1 MGGWR
6 IFNSSLAFTVL
17 FGFVMNA
24 PAHALTCE
32 EVPEQPGTRAVPKD
46 EGGCEYYR
54 TSDGTTVVTLT
65 YADELSVDY
74 AGGDPA
80 VPIDPNDLTKGYKPG
95 AYTCLHYYV
104 ERDGDLE
111 RVREV
116 GHESVSVDKEEGQL
130 TFEYPPEVGC
140 EEGEEWVVKFEMYNG
155 NPYVEMYDADRE
167 GFYTVSHIGYKS
179 GGGSDEDL
187 QLTLGTLACFNGGT
201 GNSPATGDPTISGM
215 AQVDETLTA
224 DTSNI
229 RDANGL
235 TNVSYTYQWL
245 RVDGGT
251 ETPISGARSET
262 YIIRAADTGKQL
274 KVRVN
279 FTDDDGHPESRTSD
293 PTATVNSPA
302 TGVPTIDGTPQ
313 VDETLTANTD
323 NIRDANGLTNV
334 SYIYQWLRVDDM
346 TETSIS
352 GANERTYMV
361 TSADARKQLKVR
373 VNFTDDDGHPESRT
387 SDPTATVNS
396 PATGVPTIDGTPQE
410 GQRLTADTSA
420 IMDADG
426 LHGVAYSYQWI
437 RVDDMDMTET
447 SISGANE
454 QTYMVTSAD
463 VGKKLK
469 VQVTFT
475 DDAFNVEELTSEPV
489 GPVTAA
495 PEMAPENNMPTGKPT
510 ILGTPQEGQ
519 RLTADTSAIMDADGL
534 HGVAY
539 SYQWIRVDDMDMTE
553 TSISG
558 ANEQTYMVTSAD
570 VGKKLKVQVTF
581 TDDAFNVEEL
591 TSEPTEIVT
600 EDTGG
605 DGGDGG
611 DGGPNIGGGGGGGGS
626 NTGRRSNTG
635 GRTEQETARPVGEL
649 ETPSPDSFQSGISVI
664 CGWVCEADEVLI
676 EINGQVWQASYGT
689 ERADTR
695 ERCGD
700 SNNGF
705 GLLFN
710 WNLLGDGTHT
720 LVVRA
725 DGEEFGRATVTVTT
739 LGEEFVRGVMG
750 ETVDMDFPA
759 EGTDARLVWEQ
770 SLQNFML
777 APPEGRPAARPA
789 EQPDLRKFLE
799 NPRPGSFQSG
809 ISVISGWVC
818 EAETVEI
825 EINGQIWRA
834 GHGTERADT
843 VEVCGDTNNGFGLL
857 FNWNLLG
864 DGTHTIRALADGV
877 EFGRATFTVTTLGE
891 EFVRDVMGETDA
903 LDFPTQGKGARLV
916 WEQSLQNFMLAPP
929 GKFLENPRPRSFQ
942 SGIGVISGWV
952 CEADEVVIEIDGQAW
967 PAAYGTARAD
977 TAEVCGDSNN
987 GFGLLFNWN
996 LLGDGTHTIR
1006 ALADGVEF
1014 RQATFTVTTLGEEF
1028 VRGVMGEA
1036 EVMDFPDGGTDA
1048 RLVWE
1053 QSLQNFML
1061 APPEGSP
1068 AARPA
1073 EQPDP
1078 RKFLENPRQSSFQS
1092 GIGLISGW
1100 VCEADE
1106 VVIEI
1111 DGQAWPAAY
1120 GTARADTAE
1129 VCGDSNNGFGLLFNW
1144 NLLGDDSHT
1153 IRALADGAEFGQ
1165 VTFTITTLGEEFVQ
1179 RVMGEAE
1186 VVDFPEEETDV
1197 RLLWQEGAQ
1206 NFMIAPWVQDLEK
1219 Q

>member
-1 MGGWR
+1 MR
-6 IFNSSLAFTVL
+6 FNGNRL
-17 FGFVMNA
+17 
-24 PAHALTCE
+24 
-32 EVPEQPGTRAVPKD
+32 
-46 EGGCEYYR
+46 
-54 TSDGTTVVTLT
+54 
-65 YADELSVDY
+65 
-74 AGGDPA
+74 
-80 VPIDPNDLTKGYKPG
+80 I
-95 AYTCLHYYV
+95 
-104 ERDGDLE
+104 
-111 RVREV
+111 
-116 GHESVSVDKEEGQL
+116 
-130 TFEYPPEVGC
+130 FEYEHPEDIGC
-140 EEGEEWVVKFEMYNG
+140 EEGEKVTVKFEMYNG
-155 NPYVEMYDADRE
+155 NPYIEMN
-167 GFYTVSHIGYKS
+167 GSVVSHIGYTLNAGPDEQYQIILGELSCVS
-179 GGGSDEDL
+179 GRS
-187 QLTLGTLACFNGGT
+187 TN
-201 GNSPATGDPTISGM
+201 NSPATGDPTISGM

-235 TNVSYTYQWL
+235 TNVRYVHQWL
-245 RVDGGT
+245 RVDDMT
-251 ETPISGARSET
+251 ETPISGADERT
-262 YIIRAADTGKQL
+262 YMVSSADARKQL

-279 FTDDDGHPESRTSD
+279 FTDDDNHPESRTSD

-302 TGVPTIDGTPQ
+302 TGVPTI
-313 VDETLTANTD
+313 L
-323 NIRDANGLTNV
+323 
-334 SYIYQWLRVDDM
+334 
-346 TETSIS
+346 
-352 GANERTYMV
+352 
-361 TSADARKQLKVR
+361 
-373 VNFTDDDGHPESRT
+373 
-387 SDPTATVNS
+387 
-396 PATGVPTIDGTPQE
+396 GTPQE
-410 GQRLTADTSA
+410 GQRLTADTSD

-426 LHGVAYSYQWI
+426 LHGVTYSYQWI
-437 RVDDMDMTET
+437 RVDDMTET
-447 SISGANE
+447 PISGADE

-475 DDAFNVEELTSEPV
+475 D
-489 GPVTAA
+489 AA
-495 PEMAPENNMPTGKPT
+495 SNA
-510 ILGTPQEGQ
+510 
-519 RLTADTSAIMDADGL
+519 
-534 HGVAY
+534 
-539 SYQWIRVDDMDMTE
+539 
-553 TSISG
+553 
-558 ANEQTYMVTSAD
+558 
-570 VGKKLKVQVTF
+570 
-581 TDDAFNVEEL
+581 EEL

-611 DGGPNIGGGGGGGGS
+611 PNIGGGGGGS

-916 WEQSLQNFMLAPP
+916 WQQSLQNFMLAPP

-1186 VVDFPEEETDV
+1186 IMDFPEEETDA

>member
-1 MGGWR
+1 MR
-6 IFNSSLAFTVL
+6 FNGNRL
-17 FGFVMNA
+17 
-24 PAHALTCE
+24 
-32 EVPEQPGTRAVPKD
+32 
-46 EGGCEYYR
+46 
-54 TSDGTTVVTLT
+54 
-65 YADELSVDY
+65 
-74 AGGDPA
+74 
-80 VPIDPNDLTKGYKPG
+80 I
-95 AYTCLHYYV
+95 
-104 ERDGDLE
+104 
-111 RVREV
+111 
-116 GHESVSVDKEEGQL
+116 
-130 TFEYPPEVGC
+130 FEYEHPEDIGC
-140 EEGEEWVVKFEMYNG
+140 EEGEKVTVKFEMYNG
-155 NPYVEMYDADRE
+155 NPYIEMN
-167 GFYTVSHIGYKS
+167 GSVVSHIGYTLNAGPDEQYQIILGELSCVS
-179 GGGSDEDL
+179 GRS
-187 QLTLGTLACFNGGT
+187 TN
-201 GNSPATGDPTISGM
+201 NSPATGDPTISGM

-235 TNVSYTYQWL
+235 TNVRYVHQWL
-245 RVDGGT
+245 RVDDMT
-251 ETPISGARSET
+251 ETPISGADERT
-262 YIIRAADTGKQL
+262 YMVSSADARKQL

-279 FTDDDGHPESRTSD
+279 FTDDDNHPESRTSD

-302 TGVPTIDGTPQ
+302 TGVPTI
-313 VDETLTANTD
+313 L
-323 NIRDANGLTNV
+323 
-334 SYIYQWLRVDDM
+334 
-346 TETSIS
+346 
-352 GANERTYMV
+352 
-361 TSADARKQLKVR
+361 
-373 VNFTDDDGHPESRT
+373 
-387 SDPTATVNS
+387 
-396 PATGVPTIDGTPQE
+396 GTPQE
-410 GQRLTADTSA
+410 GQRLTADTSD

-426 LHGVAYSYQWI
+426 LHGVTYSYQWI
-437 RVDDMDMTET
+437 RVDDMTET
-447 SISGANE
+447 PISGADE

-475 DDAFNVEELTSEPV
+475 D
-489 GPVTAA
+489 AA
-495 PEMAPENNMPTGKPT
+495 SNA
-510 ILGTPQEGQ
+510 
-519 RLTADTSAIMDADGL
+519 
-534 HGVAY
+534 
-539 SYQWIRVDDMDMTE
+539 
-553 TSISG
+553 
-558 ANEQTYMVTSAD
+558 
-570 VGKKLKVQVTF
+570 
-581 TDDAFNVEEL
+581 EEL

-611 DGGPNIGGGGGGGGS
+611 PNIGGGGGGS

-759 EGTDARLVWEQ
+759 EGTD
-770 SLQNFML
+770 
-777 APPEGRPAARPA
+777 
-789 EQPDLRKFLE
+789 
-799 NPRPGSFQSG
+799 
-809 ISVISGWVC
+809 
-818 EAETVEI
+818 
-825 EINGQIWRA
+825 
-834 GHGTERADT
+834 
-843 VEVCGDTNNGFGLL
+843 
-857 FNWNLLG
+857 
-864 DGTHTIRALADGV
+864 
-877 EFGRATFTVTTLGE
+877 
-891 EFVRDVMGETDA
+891 
-903 LDFPTQGKGARLV
+903 ARLV

-1186 VVDFPEEETDV
+1186 IMDFPEEETDA